1 MTSPLRQKA
10 KSKEPL
16 VKVKE
21 ETEKAGLKL
30 SIQKSK
36 IMASG
41 PITSWKVDMKT
52 VTDFIFLGS
61 KITADGDCSHEIK
74 RCLLL
79 GRKAMINLD
88 SIWKSRDIT
97 LLIKVQLVKAM
108 VFPVVVYGC
117 ESWTIKKAEVKWSE
131 VAQLCPTLCNPME
144 CSLQGSSVHG
154 IFQAIIM
161 EWIATSLLQGIFLTQ
176 GSNPGL
182 PHCRQMLYLVV
193 KKLFPHCKQILY
205 LVVKHLFPGGLNH
218 QGKKAEHWRIDALKK
233 VMLEKTLESPL
244 VCKEIKPVNPKGNQ
258 SRIFIGRA
266 DAEAEAPMLWAP
278 AVKNWLIGK
287 DPMLG
292 KTEGRRRRGRQ
303 RMRWLDGIINL
314 MNMSWS
320 KLQELVMDRD
330 ALSAAVRGVT
340 KSGTWLSDWADWLTG
355 TVHRPICMLYPF
367 WLAYI

>member
-1 MTSPLRQKA
+1 
-10 KSKEPL
+10 
-16 VKVKE
+16 
-21 ETEKAGLKL
+21 
-30 SIQKSK
+30 
-36 IMASG
+36 MASG
-41 PITSWKVDMKT
+41 PIASWQTDGETVET

-61 KITADGDCSHEIK
+61 KITADGDCSHEMK

-79 GRKAMINLD
+79 GRKAMTNLD

-97 LLIKVQLVKAM
+97 LLTKVQLVKAM

-117 ESWTIKKAEVKWSE
+117 ETWTIKKAEVKWSE
-131 VAQLCPTLCNPME
+131 VAQLCPTLGNPME
-144 CSLQGSSVHG
+144 CSLPGSSVHG
-154 IFQAIIM
+154 IFQAIVM

-182 PHCRQMLYLVV
+182 PHCRQMLYR
-193 KKLFPHCKQILY
+193 
-205 LVVKHLFPGGLNH
+205 LNH

-244 VCKEIKPVNPKGNQ
+244 VCKDIKPVNPKGNQ
-258 SRIFIGRA
+258 SWTFIGRT
-266 DAEAEAPMLWAP
+266 DAEVESPVLWLP
-278 AVKNWLIGK
+278 AVKSWHIGK

-292 KTEGRRRRGRQ
+292 KIEGRRRRGRQ

-314 MNMSWS
+314 MDMSLS
-320 KLQELVMDRD
+320 KLQELVMDRE

-355 TVHRPICMLYPF
+355 IVHRPICMLYPF